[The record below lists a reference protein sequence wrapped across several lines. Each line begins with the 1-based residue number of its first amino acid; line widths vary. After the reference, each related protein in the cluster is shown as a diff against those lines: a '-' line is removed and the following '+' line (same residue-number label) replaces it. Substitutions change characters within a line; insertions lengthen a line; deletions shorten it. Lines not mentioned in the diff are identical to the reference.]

1 MKTSPFAMRI
11 QCEHWPLLAPFR
23 IAGRVYTGIDVVVV
37 QLNAGD
43 VFGLGEARGVPY
55 LGETAAALVAQLES
69 IRGAIERRI
78 TRAKLQTLLP
88 AGGARNALDCALWDI
103 EAKLS
108 GNPVWIKAGVQ
119 QFKPL
124 ETVITVSADTP
135 RAMASAARL
144 IGSNNIKIKL
154 TGEPLDEERLRAVR
168 DARPGAWLMVDANQ
182 AFTIDTL
189 GRIMPSLEELGIALI
204 EQPLATACDKD
215 LDSFRSPIPL
225 MADESIQTVED
236 LNLIATRFQVVN
248 IKLDKAGGL
257 TGALALL
264 HAARN
269 RGLKTWA
276 GNMFGTSLAMAPA
289 FVLAQLCDFV
299 ELDGPVFLAEDRD
312 PGIDYVGGQVTC
324 PQTIWGFAGRGVDI
338 SRRTPESTTPVEEV
352 PVACVLREDPLAPGT
367 DRLYEGMEN

>member
-1 MKTSPFAMRI
+1 
-11 QCEHWPLLAPFR
+11 
-23 IAGRVYTGIDVVVV
+23 
-37 QLNAGD
+37 
-43 VFGLGEARGVPY
+43 
-55 LGETAAALVAQLES
+55 
-69 IRGAIERRI
+69 
-78 TRAKLQTLLP
+78 
-88 AGGARNALDCALWDI
+88 
-103 EAKLS
+103 
-108 GNPVWIKAGVQ
+108 
-119 QFKPL
+119 
-124 ETVITVSADTP
+124 P

-269 RGLKTWA
+269 RGLKTW
-276 GNMFGTSLAMAPA
+276 
-289 FVLAQLCDFV
+289 
-299 ELDGPVFLAEDRD
+299 
-312 PGIDYVGGQVTC
+312 
-324 PQTIWGFAGRGVDI
+324 
-338 SRRTPESTTPVEEV
+338 
-352 PVACVLREDPLAPGT
+352 
-367 DRLYEGMEN
+367 